1 MTSRGGGAP
10 GSSFC
15 ALQMKCNTEQVAL
28 KREKRSCHPSVD
40 TDGCCFA
47 RTGSPACNCRD
58 HGRISDITSLCAACG
73 DSRYV
78 VSITISIF
86 QMCVDGH
93 RVVGIVRLRKFVEW
107 QFKASMGMLIGRR
120 LTENKISAAALS
132 GFEIKTQ
139 LIGFGHVHQD
149 AVADDKCF

>member
-1 MTSRGGGAP
+1 MAIRLFHLKNSRSKGGTSAAIAEIMGGSLTSR
-10 GSSFC
+10 
-15 ALQMKCNTEQVAL
+15 
-28 KREKRSCHPSVD
+28 
-40 TDGCCFA
+40 
-47 RTGSPACNCRD
+47 
-58 HGRISDITSLCAACG
+58 SLCAARG

-93 RVVGIVRLRKFVEW
+93 RVVGIVRLRKFVER

-139 LIGFGHVHQD
+139 LIGF
-149 AVADDKCF
+149 